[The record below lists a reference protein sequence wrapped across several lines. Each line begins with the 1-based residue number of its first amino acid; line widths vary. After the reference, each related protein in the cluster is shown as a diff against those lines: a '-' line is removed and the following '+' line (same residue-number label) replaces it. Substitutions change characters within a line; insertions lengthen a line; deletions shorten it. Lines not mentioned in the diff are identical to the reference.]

1 VGAARGPRARIPIRE
16 SRRSSI
22 QGDILFD
29 PGGISETE
37 ILLAYGNAAFVSK
50 MGPLA
55 GNHFLTI
62 TEGKDRLSQF
72 GNSVLWDGAA
82 DIAFSADD

>member
-1 VGAARGPRARIPIRE
+1 
-16 SRRSSI
+16 
-22 QGDILFD
+22 
-29 PGGISETE
+29 
-37 ILLAYGNAAFVSK
+37 